1 MLKDRLFNWA
11 LAIQGETGP
20 QPDTHCRSA
29 ERNYLPEAGAVWE
42 DDDTAEILPDYMD
55 ADIVEK
61 AVCSLREELR
71 VVIKA
76 RYVSFPYHNINHVAH
91 FIRMSPRKFQTNL
104 DEAHRRLSNKLG
116 EYNE

>member
-11 LAIQGETGP
+11 HAVQGETGP

-29 ERNYLPEAGAVWE
+29 ERNYLPEAGAVWDE
-42 DDDTAEILPDYMD
+42 DETDQIVPDYMD
-55 ADIVEK
+55 ADIVET

-76 RYVSFPYHNINHVAH
+76 RYVSFPYHNLNHVD
-91 FIRMSPRKFQTNL
+91 T
-104 DEAHRRLSNKLG
+104 RLG
-116 EYNE
+116 RP